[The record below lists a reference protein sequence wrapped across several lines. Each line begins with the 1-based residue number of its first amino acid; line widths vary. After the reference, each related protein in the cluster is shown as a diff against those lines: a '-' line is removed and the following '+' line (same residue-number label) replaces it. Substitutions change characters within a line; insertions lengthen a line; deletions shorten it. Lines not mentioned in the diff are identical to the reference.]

1 MKQKYFEIGQIVNT
15 HGLKGYVRVN
25 PFTDDM
31 ERFLEIKCL
40 YVAFKNEL
48 IEFKVE
54 DVRIAK
60 TTVNLKL
67 EGIDDINQAEKYKG
81 CYLKIARKDAKKL
94 EKNTY
99 FIADLIGLD
108 VYSENNQLLGKL
120 DDIFKT
126 GSNDVYVIK
135 SEDGKQILLPA
146 ISQAIKSINLDNGII
161 IVDVSYVV
169 WKENP

>member
-1 MKQKYFEIGQIVNT
+1 MQEYFEIGQIVNT

-169 WKENP
+169 